1 MSPLLEADCKT
12 MMNLNDYPCTCE
24 GNEEAKIDT
33 DKQRF
38 EEYKTDTWCQEQAGL
53 QRTISLNGYKS
64 DVLLFWVVHELR
76 LFRIKWQSLFVS

>member
-1 MSPLLEADCKT
+1 M
-12 MMNLNDYPCTCE
+12 
-24 GNEEAKIDT
+24 DT

-38 EEYKTDTWCQEQAGL
+38 EEYKTDTWCQEQASR
-53 QRTISLNGYKS
+53 QRTISFNGYKS